1 MSKDNEHVLTTAFKN
16 NYELKI
22 FKLLYETSNLNFRK
36 IFFNHQTDQLYNIG
50 HNHVKILEFILMKG
64 HKIPKQILK

>member
-1 MSKDNEHVLTTAFKN
+1 MSKDNEHVLTMALKSN
-16 NYELKI
+16 VELKI

-50 HNHVKILEFILMKG
+50 NNHV
-64 HKIPKQILK
+64 